1 MTWALHEVSGGSRIS
16 DTPPTN
22 PSRKEKELEARTPSS
37 CHSPSL
43 RGTPPPPSR
52 NQGGLRRRRGSSPAT
67 EVEEVL
73 ADPPGLGE
81 WPSHTEPTPP
91 LGGAVLAPREGRGE
105 GAGPGA
111 PRPPSPGGLQG
122 PPRARGGLCLPR
134 LLLGKAPA
142 RVQDGGERVGSQA
155 LATRSGPALPAMQ
168 QGEGR
173 EAAATLRV
181 PRPRPGHRMRP
192 PADDPAPLWPR
203 RLCLAAAATASLRR
217 APAAAAA
224 ENGCQSGA
232 SRHATTGGGRA
243 PRPARNPAPFRVPA
257 LSARAPGPSWASG
270 NLGPQRGARGEG
282 EGRLPAR
289 RGGGGGGWQGASAR
303 RALSVRP
310 PHSACPV
317 PSRGRG
323 ARVGQC

>member
-1 MTWALHEVSGGSRIS
+1 M
-16 DTPPTN
+16 TPPQPTQVEKRRN
-22 PSRKEKELEARTPSS
+22 SRLEEHPALVTRPA
-37 CHSPSL
+37 CGGPH
-43 RGTPPPPSR
+43 PPSR
-52 NQGGLRRRRGSSPAT
+52 NQGGLRRRRGSSLAT

-73 ADPPGLGE
+73 ADPLGLGE
-81 WPSHTEPTPP
+81 WPSHEKPP
-91 LGGAVLAPREGRGE
+91 LGRGCAGSQGGAGRGL
-105 GAGPGA
+105 GPRSPQAAQPGWAAGAPAGPGRALSAAA
-111 PRPPSPGGLQG
+111 PLWEGASPGTRWRGKG
-122 PPRARGGLCLPR
+122 GIAGARH
-134 LLLGKAPA
+134 A
-142 RVQDGGERVGSQA
+142 E
-155 LATRSGPALPAMQ
+155 
-168 QGEGR
+168 
-173 EAAATLRV
+173 
-181 PRPRPGHRMRP
+181 RPRSACNAAGGGAGGGGDTASPPPPPGHRMRP

-203 RLCLAAAATASLRR
+203 RLCLAAAASASLRR

-243 PRPARNPAPFRVPA
+243 PRPARSPAPFRVPA
-257 LSARAPGPSWASG
+257 LSARAPGPSWAPG

-289 RGGGGGGWQGASAR
+289 GGGGEWRVTRGQYQEGALCPSPP
-303 RALSVRP
+303 P

>member
-1 MTWALHEVSGGSRIS
+1 MR
-16 DTPPTN
+16 
-22 PSRKEKELEARTPSS
+22 
-37 CHSPSL
+37 
-43 RGTPPPPSR
+43 
-52 NQGGLRRRRGSSPAT
+52 
-67 EVEEVL
+67 
-73 ADPPGLGE
+73 
-81 WPSHTEPTPP
+81 
-91 LGGAVLAPREGRGE
+91 APREGRGE
-105 GAGPGA
+105 GSGPGA

-134 LLLGKAPA
+134 LLFGKAPA

-173 EAAATLRV
+173 EAAATLRA

-203 RLCLAAAATASLRR
+203 RLCLAAAASASLRR

-243 PRPARNPAPFRVPA
+243 PRPARSPAPFRVPA
-257 LSARAPGPSWASG
+257 LSARAPGPSWAPG

-289 RGGGGGGWQGASAR
+289 GGGGEWRVTRGQYQEGALCLSPHPHPIPHAPCPREVAAPGWGNANGLLTSVTACSPLSA
-303 RALSVRP
+303 P
-310 PHSACPV
+310 PPLPPC
-317 PSRGRG
+317 
-323 ARVGQC
+323 